1 MVFTM
6 DKKEKEK
13 RAREEPREIANRRG
27 KRTGRG
33 RVERGGGRKESVTA
47 VTARHHDAATGAD
60 WTVIAFW
67 VRLIDM
73 GTRGGGWDTPPA

>member
-13 RAREEPREIANRRG
+13 RAREERERNSEPNP
-27 KRTGRG
+27 RTGRG

>member
-13 RAREEPREIANRRG
+13 RAQEEPREIANRRG
-27 KRTGRG
+27 KRRG

>member
-13 RAREEPREIANRRG
+13 RAREEIPNPTREEAEG
-27 KRTGRG
+27 GEG